1 MNVRNNYYDDDDD
14 VLWHLQLD
22 ALDAIDADHSA
33 MTSST
38 LSGRHQKQ
46 LLYVVLPCVV
56 IMIVLVLIITV
67 IIISLL
73 RRRMR
78 YIDKSSEQE
87 AVNLTSF
94 GATQPPPI
102 SGLQLCAAQQHQ
114 LLLVS
119 YRFPI
124 LLLLNWTISSCSPFR

>member
-1 MNVRNNYYDDDDD
+1 M
-14 VLWHLQLD
+14 
-22 ALDAIDADHSA
+22 A
-33 MTSST
+33 SST
-38 LSGRHQKQ
+38 LAGRHHKQHQQ

-56 IMIVLVLIITV
+56 IMIVLVVIITV

-94 GATQPPPI
+94 GASQPPPI

-114 LLLVS
+114 ILLVS
-119 YRFPI
+119 SRLPLDFTYQPGH
-124 LLLLNWTISSCSPFR
+124 L